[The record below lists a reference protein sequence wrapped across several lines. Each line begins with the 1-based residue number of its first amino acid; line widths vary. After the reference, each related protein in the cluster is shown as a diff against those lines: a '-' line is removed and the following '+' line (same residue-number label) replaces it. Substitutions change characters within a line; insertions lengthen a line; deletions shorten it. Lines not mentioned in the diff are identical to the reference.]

1 MTPPPPLLSLAGLV
15 KRYGETLAVAGV
27 DLDLRPGEVVALL
40 GENGAGKSTIVN
52 MVSGM
57 AAPDGGEIRLEGQT
71 VRLASARDAIAAGI
85 GVVHQ
90 HYSLVPGFTVT
101 EAFALGRG
109 GLAPLDRTA
118 LRAEVTALAQ
128 DAGIGIDP
136 DARIGS
142 LDVAAQQRVEILKAL
157 ALSPRILLLDEP
169 TAVLAQE
176 DADRF
181 FAVVRRLRDAG
192 TAVILVTHR
201 LADVFAVCDRAAV
214 LHAGRLVADRPV
226 AEVTREDLVS
236 LMIHGRANAG
246 RAAPAV
252 LSADLDVTGAP
263 GAACAPAP
271 VPGMA
276 EPSLRAEG
284 LELRRANGSV
294 AVAGLGFDL
303 RLGEILAVAG
313 VDGNGQSELVACL
326 AGLSRPARGT
336 IRLGVLD
343 SRDARAW
350 TPWRLRAAGLA
361 HVPDDRR
368 RLALVGDMG
377 LGENF
382 LLGRS
387 RSPRYLR
394 RGLIDRRRLRA
405 DLDEAVRDYDIRGA
419 GPRQTAARLSGGNQ
433 QKLVLARELAGKPHI
448 LLAAHPSRGLDLR
461 TIGFVQDL
469 LRQRR
474 AAGTAILLVSADLG
488 EIWGLA
494 DRLLVLGG
502 GRAHGP
508 VETAHV
514 SREEVGAWMAG
525 H

>member
-1 MTPPPPLLSLAGLV
+1 VTPPPLLSLAGLV

-27 DLDLRPGEVVALL
+27 NLDLRPGEVVALL

-52 MVSGM
+52 MISGM
-57 AAPDGGEIRLEGQT
+57 AVPDAGEIRLAGHE
-71 VRLASARDAIAAGI
+71 VRLASSRDALAAGI

-90 HYSLVPGFTVT
+90 HYSLVPGFTVV

-109 GLAPLDRTA
+109 GVAPLDRAA
-118 LRAEVTALAQ
+118 LRAEVRALGQ
-128 DAGIGIDP
+128 QVGITIDP

-169 TAVLAQE
+169 TAVLTQV

-181 FAVVRRLRDAG
+181 FAVVRRLRDTG

-201 LADVFAVCDRAAV
+201 LADVFAVCDRTAV
-214 LHAGRLVADRPV
+214 MHAGRLVADRPV
-226 AEVTREDLVS
+226 ADVTREDLVS
-236 LMIHGRANAG
+236 LMIHGRSDVG
-246 RAAPAV
+246 HMAPAV
-252 LSADLDVTGAP
+252 LTADIEADTAP
-263 GAACAPAP
+263 AACAPAS
-271 VPGMA
+271 VSATA
-276 EPSLRAEG
+276 EPVLMAEG

-303 RLGEILAVAG
+303 RPGEILAVAG
-313 VDGNGQSELVACL
+313 VDGNGQSELVTCL
-326 AGLSRPARGT
+326 AGLARPAQGS
-336 IRLGVLD
+336 IRFGPLD
-343 SRDARAW
+343 SRDAQAW
-350 TPWRLRAAGLA
+350 TSRRLRAAGLA

-368 RLALVGDMG
+368 RLALVGDME
-377 LGENF
+377 LDENF

-387 RSPRYLR
+387 RAPRYLR
-394 RGLIDRRRLRA
+394 HGLIDRRRLRA
-405 DLDEAVRDYDIRGA
+405 DLDEAVRDYDIRSA
-419 GPRQTAARLSGGNQ
+419 GPGQTVDRLSGGNQ
-433 QKLVLARELAGKPHI
+433 QKLVLARELAGEPRI

-469 LRQRR
+469 LRRRR

-508 VETAHV
+508 VETAGV
-514 SREEVGAWMAG
+514 TREEVGAWMAG

>member
-1 MTPPPPLLSLAGLV
+1 VTPPPPLLSLSGLV
-15 KRYGETLAVAGV
+15 KRYGSTLAVAGV
-27 DLDLRPGEVVALL
+27 DLDLRPGEVLALL

-52 MVSGM
+52 MISGM
-57 AAPDGGEIRLEGQT
+57 ATPDEGEM
-71 VRLASARDAIAAGI
+71 RLADRHLRFDSARAALAAGI

-90 HYSLVPGFTVT
+90 HYSLVPGFTVA

-109 GLAPLDRTA
+109 GLAPLDRAA
-118 LRAEVTALAQ
+118 LRAEVRALGAQ
-128 DAGIGIDP
+128 AGVAIDP

-176 DADRF
+176 DAERF

-214 LHAGRLVADRPV
+214 MHAGRLVADRPV
-226 AEVTREDLVS
+226 AGVTREDLVS
-236 LMIHGRANAG
+236 LMIHGRTDAG
-246 RAAPAV
+246 HVAPGV
-252 LSADLDVTGAP
+252 LSADLEADTAP
-263 GAACAPAP
+263 AACAPAP
-271 VPGMA
+271 VPAAAKPVMVA
-276 EPSLRAEG
+276 EA
-284 LELRRANGSV
+284 LELRRANGSL
-294 AVAGLGFDL
+294 AVTGLGFDL
-303 RLGEILAVAG
+303 RPGEILAVAG

-326 AGLSRPARGT
+326 AGLAQPARGA
-336 IRLGVLD
+336 IRLGKLD
-343 SRDARAW
+343 SRDARGW
-350 TPWRLRAAGLA
+350 TPRRLRAAGLA

-368 RLALVGDMG
+368 RFALVGDMG
-377 LGENF
+377 LAENF

-387 RSPRYLR
+387 RAPRYLR

-405 DLDEAVRDYDIRGA
+405 DLVEAVRGYDIRGA
-419 GPRQTAARLSGGNQ
+419 GPGQTAGRLSGGNQ
-433 QKLVLARELAGKPHI
+433 QKLVLARELAGEPRI

-508 VETAHV
+508 VETASV
-514 SREEVGAWMAG
+514 TRDEVGAWMAG

>member
-1 MTPPPPLLSLAGLV
+1 MTPPPLLSLAGLV

-52 MVSGM
+52 MIAGM
-57 AAPDGGEIRLEGQT
+57 ATPDAGEIALAGRRL
-71 VRLASARDAIAAGI
+71 RLGSARDALAAGI

-90 HYSLVPGFTVT
+90 HYSLVTGFTVA

-109 GLAPLDRTA
+109 GLAPLDREA
-118 LRAEVTALAQ
+118 LRAEVRALGTR
-128 DAGIGIDP
+128 AGIAIDP

-157 ALSPRILLLDEP
+157 ALAPRILLLDEP
-169 TAVLAQE
+169 TAVLTQE
-176 DADRF
+176 DAERF
-181 FAVVRRLRDAG
+181 FAVVRRLRAAG

-214 LHAGRLVADRPV
+214 MHAGRLVADRPV
-226 AEVTREDLVS
+226 AGVTRAQLVS
-236 LMIHGRANAG
+236 LMIHGRADAG
-246 RAAPAV
+246 RAAAPAV
-252 LSADLDVTGAP
+252 LSADLEADGTPADR
-263 GAACAPAP
+263 APAASP
-271 VPGMA
+271 AAA
-276 EPSLRAEG
+276 EPIMVAKG
-284 LELRRANGSV
+284 LELRRANGSL
-294 AVAGLGFDL
+294 AVAGLGFEL
-303 RLGEILAVAG
+303 RPGEILAVAG
-313 VDGNGQSELVACL
+313 VDGNGQPELVACL
-326 AGLSRPARGT
+326 AGLARPARGS
-336 IRLGVLD
+336 IRFGSLD
-343 SRDARAW
+343 SRDARGW
-350 TPWRLRAAGLA
+350 TPRHLRAAGLA

-387 RSPRYLR
+387 RAPRYLR
-394 RGLIDRRRLRA
+394 RGLIDRRRLHA
-405 DLDEAVRDYDIRGA
+405 DLDAAVRDYDIRGA
-419 GPRQTAARLSGGNQ
+419 GPGQTAGRLSGGNQ
-433 QKLVLARELAGKPHI
+433 QKLVLARELAGAPRI

-461 TIGFVQDL
+461 TIGFVQEL

-494 DRLLVLGG
+494 DRLLVLGA

-508 VETAHV
+508 VETARV
-514 SREEVGAWMAG
+514 TREEVGAWMAG